1 MLVTGK
7 NNNKENNAVYE
18 AFEKSIGLEN
28 KSETYK
34 NIFGESF
41 TSSAYGFTM
50 PLNVLEK
57 AGLHKAK
64 MQIIY

>member
-1 MLVTGK
+1 MPFTKLL
-7 NNNKENNAVYE
+7 
-18 AFEKSIGLEN
+18 KSQSVWKTNLRHI
-28 KSETYK
+28 KIYSESLLHLLPTV
-34 NIFGESF
+34 
-41 TSSAYGFTM
+41 FTM